1 MMLMRGTR
9 AELLPSAA
17 IALVAATWGAYWLPL
32 RHIDGLGLPG
42 AWATCIMVGIC
53 ALVLVP
59 GQIRRRRR
67 LANGGWPVLIAGLM
81 TGTAF
86 ILYSNSYAFTSIVNV
101 LFLFYLS
108 PIWSTLMAR
117 VFLGEKISPIRIGA
131 IVAAFIGLGI
141 FLGGNGEWPIPR
153 NVGDWM
159 TLSSGFIWSAATVLL
174 RKHQGPD
181 VDPELRRDGPGAY
194 ENTFMFFAGGLI
206 GALALPFLLLSDP
219 IGALPAAADFGPYLP
234 WLIGLAVLW
243 WLPSQFML
251 MWGVPKVSPGR
262 VGILLM
268 AEALFGSLTAA
279 LFSDEPFGPRQIVGG
294 VLILGAAVVDTL
306 VVPAR
311 TARRHH
317 KQIQPAPSQ

>member
-1 MMLMRGTR
+1 MRGSR

-17 IALVAATWGAYWLPL
+17 IALCAATWGAYWLPL

-42 AWATCIMVGIC
+42 AWATCIMVAIC
-53 ALVLVP
+53 ALVLTP
-59 GQIRRRRR
+59 GQIVRRRR
-67 LANGGWPVLIAGLM
+67 LAKGGRPILIAGLM

-117 VFLGEKISPIRIGA
+117 VFLGERISPIRIGA
-131 IVAAFIGLGI
+131 IVAAFVGLGI
-141 FLGGNGEWPIPR
+141 FLGGNGDWPIPR

-159 TLSSGFIWSAATVLL
+159 TLSSGIIWSAATVIL
-174 RKHQGPD
+174 RKHQGPGAAAAVQGD
-181 VDPELRRDGPGAY
+181 RPGAY

-206 GALALPFLLLSDP
+206 GAVSLPFLLLSDP
-219 IGALPAAADFGPYLP
+219 VGALPVAKDFGPYLP
-234 WLIGLAVLW
+234 WLLGLALLW
-243 WLPSQFML
+243 WLPTQFML

-268 AEALFGSLTAA
+268 AEALFGSFTAA

-294 VLILGAAVVDTL
+294 ILILGAAIVDTL
-306 VVPAR
+306 VVPAQNVE
-311 TARRHH
+311 RHSKH
-317 KQIQPAPSQ
+317 IQPATGQ